1 MRIAVEQRDFIFNYW
16 KEKASSNEV
25 YLFGSRV
32 DDSKKGGDIDIL
44 ILSENKI
51 KHTDFFKMKQLF
63 YGKFGA
69 QKLDIVGFTKEDQS
83 AFKKY
88 ILSYAKL
95 LKNE

>member
-1 MRIAVEQRDFIFNYW
+1 MRIAMEQRDFIFNYW
-16 KEKASSNEV
+16 KERASSNEV

-63 YGKFGA
+63 YSKFGA